1 MCPTH
6 TPMCPTPQNPAP
18 PYKTQDTHRHYPNL
32 GPPPPSL
39 PRNFECFCQRRE
51 ATSNKNLRPTRI
63 FRKIKLHTKMH
74 TKKRHKPCHDDK
86 PKFETYTYW
95 KPKFCQNGHKF
106 WVRAYTT
113 IKYNQRQPEFRTQH
127 PSDRIPIFS
136 SLRYQHQHICRTSP
150 ERIRIPHPSLPT
162 ETHYKMCSQ
171 KQFLDNTDQ
180 YHQRNRT
187 KMGPNTRQEAILD
200 IERDILDSL
209 KRLGKYTTEMTT
221 KKLQTMPYDVFT
233 RKQSALPQ
241 FKRLCT
247 RTIRATRDGQQL
259 APRRTKHDVYYR
271 LFEEFG
277 ILLDMQNDLL
287 SEIEE
292 SMDSIRHLH
301 EFRKQHLT
309 QHTYE
314 FKPVK
319 NRPPTPAPILTLRDL
334 MDRVPSPSPS
344 YYKSVT
350 PPANYPSGYSSS
362 SSSSSESTT
371 TTVITTVKQRWTDPD
386 QSSTC
391 SSSPHP
397 DYIY

>member
-1 MCPTH
+1 
-6 TPMCPTPQNPAP
+6 
-18 PYKTQDTHRHYPNL
+18 
-32 GPPPPSL
+32 
-39 PRNFECFCQRRE
+39 
-51 ATSNKNLRPTRI
+51 
-63 FRKIKLHTKMH
+63 
-74 TKKRHKPCHDDK
+74 
-86 PKFETYTYW
+86 
-95 KPKFCQNGHKF
+95 
-106 WVRAYTT
+106 
-113 IKYNQRQPEFRTQH
+113 
-127 PSDRIPIFS
+127 
-136 SLRYQHQHICRTSP
+136 
-150 ERIRIPHPSLPT
+150 
-162 ETHYKMCSQ
+162 MCSQ

-233 RKQSALPQ
+233 RKQAALPQ

-277 ILLDMQNDLL
+277 ILLDMQHDLL
-287 SEIEE
+287 LEIEE
-292 SMDSIRHLH
+292 SMDSVRHLH